1 MKRPRQKF
9 ITQEND
15 CFTTNLWMLQM
26 NVWGS
31 SIRP

>member
-9 ITQEND
+9 ITQED
-15 CFTTNLWMLQM
+15 DYFTTNLWMLQI
-26 NVWGS
+26 NVRGS